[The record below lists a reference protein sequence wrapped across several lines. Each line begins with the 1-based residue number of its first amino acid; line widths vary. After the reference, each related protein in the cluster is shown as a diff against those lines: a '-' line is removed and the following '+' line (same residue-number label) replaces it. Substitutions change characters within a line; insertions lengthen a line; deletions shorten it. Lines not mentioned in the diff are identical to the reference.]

1 MPTRHHKE
9 DFRTSCLQIRI
20 FFTPSAVGVTSNKE
34 MIWLGLTQDLSVSK
48 ISCKLYHWISKFLHS
63 TTLITWGILY
73 FDRLADSVASNVIKI
88 TKKPIRQFVTFMTVY
103 ILSFVTLRKVLKRM
117 KPIQMYTIHLY
128 YINPWIIKK
137 WNSDVSNMEFHL
149 RTYNDIIH
157 IKILCCDV
165 TCNPFWMDDGFKWQD
180 MSYLA
185 LVNTK

>member
-1 MPTRHHKE
+1 
-9 DFRTSCLQIRI
+9 
-20 FFTPSAVGVTSNKE
+20 

-149 RTYNDIIH
+149 KRMMISYTSKYS
-157 IKILCCDV
+157 DV
-165 TCNPFWMDDGFKWQD
+165 TLLITHFEWMTNSIWDSTLP
-180 MSYLA
+180 MRSYLA
-185 LVNTK
+185 LVNNLQISFPISFSWFRFLWCHW